1 MTTPEVTGSMDE
13 MPKTA
18 KLLIMLVYFTRQ
30 VGGKSPLVAG
40 PLSEMNKYLA
50 QTSHGKIDG

>member
-1 MTTPEVTGSMDE
+1 MDE

-50 QTSHGKIDG
+50 QTTHGKIDG